1 MVKLIGIVIIIS
13 ITLVSI
19 FFRRKINDSNN
30 SFLKGLIK
38 ASDIFNTI
46 KFVFFMVLIVI
57 LFFIFQEKLI
67 KNLFNNIKFK
77 NNII

>member
-1 MVKLIGIVIIIS
+1 MENLIGIAIIIT

-30 SFLKGLIK
+30 SFLKGLMK

-57 LFFIFQEKLI
+57 LFLFFK
-67 KNLFNNIKFK
+67 KN
-77 NNII
+77 

>member
-1 MVKLIGIVIIIS
+1 MKNLIGIVIIIS
-13 ITLVSI
+13 ITLLSI

-30 SFLKGLIK
+30 SFLKGLMK

-57 LFFIFQEKLI
+57 LFLFFK
-67 KNLFNNIKFK
+67 KN
-77 NNII
+77 